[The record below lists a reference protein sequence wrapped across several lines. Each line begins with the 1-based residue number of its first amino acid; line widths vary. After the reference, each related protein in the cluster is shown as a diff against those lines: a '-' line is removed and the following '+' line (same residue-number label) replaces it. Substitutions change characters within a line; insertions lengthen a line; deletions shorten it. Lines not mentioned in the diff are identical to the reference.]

1 MITTLIFDL
10 DGTIA
15 DTEELH
21 FQAWQQTLLD
31 HGVPE
36 FTFEDFLRYVGTS
49 NEKVA
54 NDHCT
59 AYQLG
64 VEEKALIR
72 YKQDLYMKL
81 IPQVQLCTGAREL
94 IELCSSHFTMAVASS
109 SHQREVHAILESQ
122 GLLKHFKVI
131 VCGDMV
137 ILKKPD
143 PEIYLKAA
151 SELGVRPQECI
162 AFEDT
167 EHGLNAAK
175 SADMYGVAIPTLFSK
190 NHDFTRA
197 DICIQSLAEMNID
210 FIQEIQR

>member
-36 FTFEDFLRYVGTS
+36 FSFEDFLRYVGTS

-54 NDHCT
+54 HDHCT
-59 AYQLG
+59 AYDLG
-64 VEEKALIR
+64 LGEKELIH
-72 YKQDLYMKL
+72 YKQELYMKL
-81 IPQVQLCTGAREL
+81 IPQVQLCSGAKEL
-94 IELCSSHFTMAVASS
+94 IELCATHFTIGLASS

-122 GLLKHFKVI
+122 GLLKYFKTI

-137 ILKKPD
+137 THRKPD

-151 SELGVRPQECI
+151 KKLGVDPQACM

-175 SADMYGVAIPTLFSK
+175 SAGMYGVAIPTLFSK

-197 DICIQSLAEMNID
+197 DTCLKNLAFMNID
-210 FIQEIQR
+210 FIKGIQR